1 MGDMSLLRLQINNSG
16 MTMTSIASKCDMKR
30 ETLYSRINGDTEFK
44 ASEIV
49 KIADVLHLTDKERDD
64 IFFKR
69 YRE

>member
-1 MGDMSLLRLQINNSG
+1 MGDMNLLRAQIDNSG
-16 MTMTSIASKCDMKR
+16 MTMTKIASKCDMKR

-49 KIADVLHLTDKERDD
+49 KIADVLRLTDKERDA